1 MFKDFQIDLK
11 QYGLQ
16 LDDYQN
22 KQFERYYEILIE
34 GNEKTNLT
42 GIVEKIDVYT
52 KHFLD
57 SIVICK
63 YLNKNSS
70 LIDIGTGAGFPSV
83 PIKIVRP
90 DIEICMVDSVLK
102 KIDFL
107 QTLNQS
113 LQIKSELIHAR
124 AEDLA
129 KTRREKYDYCVSR
142 AVANMSTL
150 CEYCLP
156 FVKIG
161 GYFIAYKSEN
171 IEEELQKSLSAIK
184 ILGGKIEKV
193 EEMVLPNDAGKRKL
207 IFIKKVSATPKIFP
221 RGKNKPRIEPL

>member
-1 MFKDFQIDLK
+1 MKGLRIEARQKLNQIRPGHSWTSKQNIWGFACRYQCFDGIFEIEGAQIMFKDFQIDLK

-70 LIDIGTGAGFPSV
+70 LIDIGTGAGFPAV
-83 PIKIVRP
+83 PIK
-90 DIEICMVDSVLK
+90 
-102 KIDFL
+102 
-107 QTLNQS
+107 N
-113 LQIKSELIHAR
+113 
-124 AEDLA
+124 
-129 KTRREKYDYCVSR
+129 
-142 AVANMSTL
+142 
-150 CEYCLP
+150 
-156 FVKIG
+156 
-161 GYFIAYKSEN
+161 
-171 IEEELQKSLSAIK
+171 
-184 ILGGKIEKV
+184 
-193 EEMVLPNDAGKRKL
+193 
-207 IFIKKVSATPKIFP
+207 SAT
-221 RGKNKPRIEPL
+221 RH